1 MRRRELLLA
10 VLLVLG
16 YARLGH
22 TQGAAIVYDPT
33 NWATNMITMGESIIT
48 AANMITSVA
57 NQALE
62 LKALGDIVVAAD
74 IAEDMATIGAIIADL
89 EGLQQDWRTLQA
101 LFDPRSVP
109 TTMPAML
116 ARVHAMNDAIYTSQR
131 YAIKAQTLVT
141 TLASTVKHIT
151 SLIDNV
157 GALVGN
163 KQANQ
168 TVIQVNTT
176 MSKSLAILTTETTAS
191 HRMEALTAMRTE
203 VIKAMD
209 AEITRQY
216 YAPWFKVQQ

>member
-1 MRRRELLLA
+1 MKRRALLLA
-10 VLLVLG
+10 PLLVLG
-16 YARLGH
+16 WVRLGQ
-22 TQGAAIVYDPT
+22 TQGAALVYDPT
-33 NWATNMITMGESIIT
+33 NWAVNMVTMGESIIT
-48 AANMITSVA
+48 AANMILSVA

-62 LKALGDIVVAAD
+62 LKALGDIAVAAT
-74 IAEDMATIGAIIADL
+74 IAEDMALIGAILADV
-89 EGLQQDWRTLQA
+89 EGLQQDFRTLQT

-116 ARVHAMNDAIYTSQR
+116 ARVHAMNDAMYTSQR
-131 YAIKAQTLVT
+131 YAMKAQTLVT
-141 TLASTVKHIT
+141 TLASTVKHLT
-151 SLIDNV
+151 SLIQNV

-168 TVIQVNTT
+168 TVIQVDTT
-176 MSKSLAILTTETTAS
+176 MSKALLILTTETTSS
-191 HRMEALTAMRTE
+191 HRMETLTAMRTE

>member
-1 MRRRELLLA
+1 VKRALLLTG
-10 VLLVLG
+10 LLVLG
-16 YARLGH
+16 SVQRGH

-33 NWATNMITMGESIIT
+33 NWAVNMVTMGESIIT
-48 AANMITSVA
+48 AANMIISVA

-62 LKALGDIVVAAD
+62 LKALGSIVVAAD
-74 IAEDMATIGAIIADL
+74 IAADMAAIGAILADV

-109 TTMPAML
+109 GTMPAML
-116 ARVHAMNDAIYTSQR
+116 ARVHAMNDAMYTSQR

-141 TLASTVKHIT
+141 TLASTVKHLT

-176 MSKSLAILTTETTAS
+176 MSKSLAILTTETTS
-191 HRMEALTAMRTE
+191 THRMEALTAMRAE

-216 YAPWFKVQQ
+216 YAPWFQVQQ